1 MEKTDMAEILRTS
14 SEPAQSFA
22 FFPRVGKQSSGRSA
36 PAPTHRHSG
45 ARVSAN
51 PESRFFG

>member
-14 SEPAQSFA
+14 FEPAQIFA
-22 FFPRVGKQSSGRSA
+22 LFPRVGKQSSGRGA
-36 PAPTHRHSG
+36 HAPTHRHSG